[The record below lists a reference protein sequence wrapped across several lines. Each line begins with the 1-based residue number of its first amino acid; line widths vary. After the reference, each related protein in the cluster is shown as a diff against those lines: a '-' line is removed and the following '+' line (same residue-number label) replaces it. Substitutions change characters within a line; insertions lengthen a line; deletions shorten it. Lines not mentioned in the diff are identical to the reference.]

1 MSHSYLKYFFAVIP
15 LQLRYFQHLK
25 TFMGFS
31 WHFVPHVKVYFQVWV
46 LLMHVAYNASASVF
60 LFLMSQQIQ
69 SENFFNLQVNKKDFR
84 KVSDVSTDIVTLR
97 DK

>member
-1 MSHSYLKYFFAVIP
+1 
-15 LQLRYFQHLK
+15 
-25 TFMGFS
+25 
-31 WHFVPHVKVYFQVWV
+31 
-46 LLMHVAYNASASVF
+46 MHVAYNASASVF